1 MPSCTPKIKSHF
13 FFKTTIR
20 HLLAKVASESG
31 WSHLGF
37 ASLVNT
43 CLCILTQ

>member
-1 MPSCTPKIKSHF
+1 MHPRDQISLFFF

-37 ASLVNT
+37 ASLVNI

>member
-1 MPSCTPKIKSHF
+1 MPSCIPEIKSRVLFF

-37 ASLVNT
+37 DLGSHK
-43 CLCILTQ
+43 